1 MNSQFDP
8 ILEQL
13 KEQYRDQ
20 LEQMPL
26 PEGVPEHVA
35 ELVSAGKVDDLIF
48 MLKLSWMFGAQ
59 AGVAAVQQ
67 GTQHVQRVST
77 AKA

>member
-1 MNSQFDP
+1 MNSPFDP

-35 ELVSAGKVDDLIF
+35 ELVGAGKVEDLIF